1 MKKSL
6 VFGVLMLFAIAGIA
20 QSNSWKVDTAKATIK
35 FVTSGPFGEVDGSL
49 GGIKAV
55 IVFDSNK
62 AESGSMVVTLD
73 PNTISTGVSL
83 RNTHLR
89 EKEEFFNTAKY
100 PLITFKSKQIKKAA
114 SGYTVTGDLTIKTIT
129 KQIIIPFTFT
139 RTSTGA
145 IFKGQFTMDSYD
157 YTVNDSS
164 KKVTVYIEVSV
175 IKQ

>member
-1 MKKSL
+1 MKKRL
-6 VFGVLMLFAIAGIA
+6 VFVILMLLAIAGVT
-20 QSNSWKVDTAKATIK
+20 QSISWKVDSAKATIK

-62 AESGSMVVTLD
+62 AESSSMTVSLD
-73 PNTISTGVSL
+73 PSTISTGVSL

-89 EKEEFFNTAKY
+89 EKEEFFNTSKY
-100 PLITFKSKQIKKAA
+100 PLIFFKSKEIKKAA
-114 SGYTVTGDLTIKTIT
+114 SGYTVTGDLTIKTVTHSIE
-129 KQIIIPFTFT
+129 IPFTFT

-145 IFKGQFTMDSYD
+145 IFKGQFTMDSHD
-157 YTVNDSS
+157 YTVNESS
-164 KKVTVYIEVSV
+164 KKVTVYLEVPV